1 MPLTRVDWPFANV
14 AEKESFHVTA
24 CCKEYVSLRGE
35 SLDCNVLSSEDCL
48 HQDMLLH
55 TRSSTFL
62 PVVGGCA
69 MIPRWNYGQ
78 YVARLCALAFFWRA
92 ESRRANE
99 PTGRH
104 SGREVCVC
112 ATCERGMKGAQTY
125 FSPNGWSKHWTLAWW
140 DRQLPVFLSGVG
152 YNQGDWVLVLLL

>member
-24 CCKEYVSLRGE
+24 CRKEYVSLMGE
-35 SLDCNVLSSEDCL
+35 SLNCNVLPSEGRL

-62 PVVGGCA
+62 PVG
-69 MIPRWNYGQ
+69 
-78 YVARLCALAFFWRA
+78 
-92 ESRRANE
+92 ERANRMTWWKRSLCPRRVRVE
-99 PTGRH
+99 D
-104 SGREVCVC
+104 
-112 ATCERGMKGAQTY
+112 ERSTNLSLSQRVVEALD
-125 FSPNGWSKHWTLAWW
+125 PCLLAWW

-152 YNQGDWVLVLLL
+152 YIQGDWVLVLLL